1 MSGTYVKRDYEDG
14 GFFILIYGDFDQGIT
29 VRHTSKEMKEIVFEK
44 SIEPEIIQIFD
55 FNIMDA
61 LEQNVNY
68 TDSSSTREIRMLSRK
83 DQEFML
89 DKAIYQESYDLN
101 PIYSTNTSLGIIDT
115 QIPQMIHV

>member
-1 MSGTYVKRDYEDG
+1 
-14 GFFILIYGDFDQGIT
+14 
-29 VRHTSKEMKEIVFEK
+29 MKEIVFEK